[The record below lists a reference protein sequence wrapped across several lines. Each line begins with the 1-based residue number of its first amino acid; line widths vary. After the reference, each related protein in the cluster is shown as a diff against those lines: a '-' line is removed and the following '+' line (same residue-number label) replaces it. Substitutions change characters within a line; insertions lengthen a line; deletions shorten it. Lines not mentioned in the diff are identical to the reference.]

1 MKRLLLF
8 AAAAAFV
15 ACGQGPAGKTAADRP
30 QDDYVEVLCFH
41 GAKRCVT
48 CMAIETGVKEVL
60 ETDFAGQIGAGE
72 VRFRIIDVAKPE
84 NGALADKYE
93 VAWSAL
99 LLNKWRDGKE
109 TVTDLTR
116 FAFANARTNPERF
129 KAELCAE
136 IRKQLDM

>member
-1 MKRLLLF
+1 MS
-8 AAAAAFV
+8 
-15 ACGQGPAGKTAADRP
+15 PAGKGLREKPLPTGRRTI
-30 QDDYVEVLCFH
+30 VSKCFVST
-41 GAKRCVT
+41 GQNCCAT
-48 CMAIETGVKEVL
+48 CIAIETGVKEVL
-60 ETDFAGQIGAGE
+60 ETDFAGQIGGGE
-72 VRFRIIDVAKPE
+72 VRFRIIDAAKPE
-84 NGALADKYE
+84 NGALADRYE

>member
-1 MKRLLLF
+1 M
-8 AAAAAFV
+8 
-15 ACGQGPAGKTAADRP
+15 
-30 QDDYVEVLCFH
+30 
-41 GAKRCVT
+41 
-48 CMAIETGVKEVL
+48 
-60 ETDFAGQIGAGE
+60 
-72 VRFRIIDVAKPE
+72 
-84 NGALADKYE
+84 ADKYE

>member
-1 MKRLLLF
+1 
-8 AAAAAFV
+8 
-15 ACGQGPAGKTAADRP
+15 
-30 QDDYVEVLCFH
+30 
-41 GAKRCVT
+41 
-48 CMAIETGVKEVL
+48 MAIETGVKEVL

-84 NGALADKYE
+84 NEALADKYG
-93 VAWSAL
+93 VTWSAL

>member
-1 MKRLLLF
+1 
-8 AAAAAFV
+8 
-15 ACGQGPAGKTAADRP
+15 
-30 QDDYVEVLCFH
+30 
-41 GAKRCVT
+41 
-48 CMAIETGVKEVL
+48 MAIETGVKEVL
-60 ETDFAGQIGAGE
+60 ETDFAGQVGAG
-72 VRFRIIDVAKPE
+72 E

-93 VAWSAL
+93 VTWSAL

>member
-1 MKRLLLF
+1 
-8 AAAAAFV
+8 
-15 ACGQGPAGKTAADRP
+15 
-30 QDDYVEVLCFH
+30 
-41 GAKRCVT
+41 
-48 CMAIETGVKEVL
+48 MAIETGVKEDI
-60 ETDFAGQIGAGE
+60 ETDFAGQVGAGE

-84 NGALADKYE
+84 NGALADRYE
-93 VAWSAL
+93 VTWSAL

-109 TVTDLTR
+109 TVTDLTS

>member
-1 MKRLLLF
+1 
-8 AAAAAFV
+8 
-15 ACGQGPAGKTAADRP
+15 
-30 QDDYVEVLCFH
+30 
-41 GAKRCVT
+41 
-48 CMAIETGVKEVL
+48 MAIETGVKEVL

-72 VRFRIIDVAKPE
+72 VRFRIIDVAKLE

-116 FAFANARTNPERF
+116 FAFANARTNPEQIQGGALRRNPETTGRCSYGVFAKPVWTVRPFRF
-129 KAELCAE
+129 
-136 IRKQLDM
+136 